1 LAASFGSRRDRSG
14 QEVTPARRGR
24 RYAVALSAA
33 LLVAVLLVSAVV
45 VLGGRSGALPV
56 RPPEHYVA
64 LGDSYAAGPGIA
76 AATGVPLTCG
86 RSTANYP
93 SLVRDGVVATTFQD
107 VSCAGATTA
116 NLTAPQHTEGG
127 TSPPQ
132 LDALTNDTTLVTLTL
147 GGNDIGFT
155 EIVDRCLAR
164 DANQPTGAPCRASYQ
179 RAGRDLL
186 AARIAATAPKL
197 AEGLRLIGQR
207 APSARVLVVG
217 YPTILPTDGGCS
229 QAPFSAGDIG
239 YLNETFQALN
249 AMIEQQAR
257 AEGARY
263 VDTARDS
270 VGHDVCAPPDRRW
283 VEGRAPSPPAAA
295 FHPNALGMRATA
307 RQVLDALLPP

>member
-1 LAASFGSRRDRSG
+1 M
-14 QEVTPARRGR
+14 
-24 RYAVALSAA
+24 ALLAA
-33 LLVAVLLVSAVV
+33 LLAAAVLVSVV
-45 VLGGRSGALPV
+45 VALGGRSGALPV

-64 LGDSYAAGPGIA
+64 LGDSYAAGPGIP

-93 SLVRDGVVATTFQD
+93 FLVRDGVTAAMFHD
-107 VSCAGATTA
+107 VSCSGATTA
-116 NLTAPQHTEGG
+116 NLTTPQHTEGG
-127 TSPPQ
+127 TNPPQ
-132 LDALTNDTTLVTLTL
+132 LDALTTDTTLVTLTI

-179 RAGRDLL
+179 RAGQDLL

-197 AEGLRLIGQR
+197 AEALRLIGQR
-207 APSARVLVVG
+207 APLARVLVVG
-217 YPTILPTDGGCS
+217 YPTILPADGGCPR
-229 QAPFSAGDIG
+229 APFSAGDVG
-239 YLNETFQALN
+239 YLNQTFQALN
-249 AMIEQQAR
+249 AVIEQQAR
-257 AEGARY
+257 AAGARY

-283 VEGRAPSPPAAA
+283 VEGRAPSPPAVA

-307 RQVLDALLPP
+307 RQVLAALLPH